1 MKEKVDNTLTKV
13 GIIKYEID
21 RLREFLTSY
30 QYIVFNQREEFESSN
45 KKKIDDLFQY
55 LKKVMTSNYNSALHI
70 LEQCKDEQKEEID
83 SIFVYF

>member
-30 QYIVFNQREEFESSN
+30 QYIVFN
-45 KKKIDDLFQY
+45 
-55 LKKVMTSNYNSALHI
+55 
-70 LEQCKDEQKEEID
+70 
-83 SIFVYF
+83 